1 LYKHNPH
8 APEVEF
14 KPDDVA
20 LIQFTSGTTAVPK
33 GVMLSH
39 RNLIANTLQT
49 RHWIPT
55 LREGKETILS
65 VLPFSHVYGM
75 TVAMN
80 VAVALAATM
89 VILPTFVTEQVLK
102 TIKKYKPTIFPG
114 VPTMYLA
121 INNFP
126 GVRRFGISSIK
137 ACISGAAPLPV
148 EVQEAFEKLTR
159 GRLVEGYGLTEATTV
174 THANPLFGRRKVGSI
189 GLALP
194 STEAKIMDLATGRD
208 LPPGQLGEL
217 AVRGPQIMQG
227 YLNDAELTR
236 QTITRDGWLM
246 TGDVARMDEEGY
258 VEVVAR
264 KRDMILAGEYQ
275 VYPRDVEEVLYESP
289 KVKEVA
295 VVGVQKPFWPFQR
308 VKAYVV
314 PRDGVTISEDELLA
328 LCKRRLEEYAVP
340 WQIEFRKELP
350 KSFVG
355 KVIRRLLVEEASE

>member
-1 LYKHNPH
+1 MM
-8 APEVEF
+8 A
-14 KPDDVA
+14 
-20 LIQFTSGTTAVPK
+20 
-33 GVMLSH
+33 
-39 RNLIANTLQT
+39 
-49 RHWIPT
+49 
-55 LREGKETILS
+55 
-65 VLPFSHVYGM
+65 
-75 TVAMN
+75 AMN
-80 VAVALAATM
+80 VPVALAATM
-89 VILPTFVTEQVLK
+89 VILPVFVTEQVLAA
-102 TIKKYKPTIFPG
+102 IKRYRPTIFPG

-126 GVRRFGISSIK
+126 GVRRFGIRSIK

-174 THANPLFGRRKVGSI
+174 THANPLFGRRKIGSI
-189 GLALP
+189 GIPAP
-194 STEAKIMDLATGRD
+194 STEARIVDFATGKT

-217 AVRGPQIMQG
+217 AVRGPQIMLG
-227 YLNDAELTR
+227 YLNDTALTR

-264 KRDMILAGEYQ
+264 KRDMILAGDYQ

-314 PRDGVTISEDELLA
+314 PREGVNISEDELLA
-328 LCKRRLEEYAVP
+328 LCQRRLEEYAVP
-340 WQIEFRKELP
+340 WKIEFRQELP

-355 KVIRRLLVEEASE
+355 KVIRRLLVEESDDGQSGDGE